1 MRVSVRLNSVCNG
14 ETGGSVA
21 MWANEKED
29 KSQKEDANQRIEIV
43 RDDPPNKEVTQ
54 ESLVEDINGSAY
66 VGFFLSA
73 VMLGVVVFFKDD
85 ASEFVDFLDPLLLVA
100 VSVWL
105 LRTKSLAASIALF
118 LLYVVGRFGWLLP
131 ALFQANEAQLLE
143 IAKGSIGAA
152 FMSLVFLWFLG
163 KGVLAALRL
172 RRMLDGGDST
182 FQDS

>member
-1 MRVSVRLNSVCNG
+1 MRLNSVCNG

-73 VMLGVVVFFKDD
+73 VMLGVVVFF
-85 ASEFVDFLDPLLLVA
+85 
-100 VSVWL
+100 
-105 LRTKSLAASIALF
+105 
-118 LLYVVGRFGWLLP
+118 
-131 ALFQANEAQLLE
+131 
-143 IAKGSIGAA
+143 
-152 FMSLVFLWFLG
+152 
-163 KGVLAALRL
+163 
-172 RRMLDGGDST
+172 
-182 FQDS
+182 